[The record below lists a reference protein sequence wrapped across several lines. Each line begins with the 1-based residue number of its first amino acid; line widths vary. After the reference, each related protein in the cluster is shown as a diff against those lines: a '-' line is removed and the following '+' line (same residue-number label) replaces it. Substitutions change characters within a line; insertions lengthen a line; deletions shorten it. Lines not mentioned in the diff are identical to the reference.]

1 MGDNQENEKL
11 RSVELL
17 PTGDESRDMT
27 LFDYIILWAGMTI
40 NIVAFSLGA
49 QYYNG
54 GKGLSPWTLVVVML
68 IGYGMVTICTSLV
81 GDIGTKYGVPFAA
94 YIRAPFGYKGANI
107 AGLVRAIPGLYW
119 FGFLTWIGA
128 GALNKMMALIFPGF
142 NNLTLMIILFAIV
155 QILNTM
161 YGLKAMAKFGWLA
174 IPCLA
179 VMFAAI
185 LIGTLKKYNITIG
198 DIMATETE
206 GGYSFAFAVAGI
218 AGGWLTMAL
227 NGSDL
232 SRQIKRYDGYEKMGF
247 YMRNRRAIFGQVVG
261 LMFVGVVTMLIGVA
275 SGITSGF
282 WDLNDVV
289 PDLFS
294 NSKLALIF
302 CFIVIVFAQW
312 STNTAA
318 NLLPPALVLLNFSP
332 KLKYWMSTI
341 ICGVISILIMP
352 WKIQN
357 SGGFLVDVQNWISQ
371 MLGPIIGIILTDY
384 FLIRKCKI
392 NVKDLYTAGGQYEY
406 YKGFNI
412 SALIALFGAFFIG
425 LLFGDYAFFAG
436 TFISIIIYYLLMIK
450 FTLKKYNQN
459 IGKEV
464 LLDIEEKNNK

>member
-1 MGDNQENEKL
+1 MSQNNETNRL
-11 RSVELL
+11 RSKELL
-17 PTGDESRDMT
+17 PNGDDKRTMS
-27 LFDYIILWAGMTI
+27 LFDYTILWAGMTI

-68 IGYGMVTICTSLV
+68 VGYGIVTLVTSMV
-81 GDIGTKYGVPFAA
+81 GDIGTKYGIPFTV

-107 AGLVRAIPGLYW
+107 AGFIRAIPGLYW

-128 GALNKMMALIFPGF
+128 GSLNKIMGIIFPGF
-142 NNLTLMIILFAIV
+142 NNLMLMIIIFAAI

-161 YGLKAMAKFGWLA
+161 YGLKAMAKFGWVAIPSLA
-174 IPCLA
+174 I
-179 VMFAAI
+179 MFTGI
-185 LIGTLKKYNITIG
+185 LIGTLNKYNITIPQ
-198 DIMATETE
+198 IMTIETD

-232 SRQIKRYDGYEKMGF
+232 SREIKRYDGFEKMNF
-247 YMRNRRAIFGQVVG
+247 FQRNKRAIIGQVIG
-261 LMFVGVVTMLIGVA
+261 LMLVGVITMLIGVA
-275 SGITSGF
+275 SGITSGY

-289 PDLFS
+289 PDLFA
-294 NSKLALIF
+294 NNKLTLIL
-302 CFIVIVFAQW
+302 CYIVIVFAQW

-332 KLKYWMSTI
+332 KIKYWMSTV
-341 ICGVISILIMP
+341 ICGVISIAIMP

-357 SGGFLVDVQNWISQ
+357 SGGFLVDVQSWISQ
-371 MLGPIIGIILTDY
+371 MLGPIIGIMLADY
-384 FLIRKCKI
+384 FIIRKCKL

-406 YKGFNI
+406 NNGFNI
-412 SALIALFGAFFIG
+412 SALVALFGAFFIG

-436 TFISIIIYYLLMIK
+436 SIASVIIYCALMK
-450 FTLKKYNQN
+450 SVTLKKHNQN
-459 IGKEV
+459 IGQEV
-464 LLDIEEKNNK
+464 LFDPEID

>member
-1 MGDNQENEKL
+1 MDNLKIESAKL
-11 RSVELL
+11 RSKELL
-17 PTGDESRDMT
+17 PTGDEERNMA

-49 QYYNG
+49 QYYDG

-68 IGYGMVTICTSLV
+68 IGYGIVTLFTSLV

-107 AGLVRAIPGLYW
+107 AGLIRAIPGLYW

-128 GALNKMMALIFPGF
+128 GSLNKIMAIIFPGF
-142 NNLTLMIILFAIV
+142 DNLMVMIIIFAAIQV
-155 QILNTM
+155 LNTM
-161 YGLKAMAKFGWLA
+161 YGLKAMAKFGWIA
-174 IPCLA
+174 IPSLA
-179 VMFAAI
+179 VMFTAI
-185 LIGTLKKYNITIG
+185 LVGTLSKYNITIPQ
-198 DIMATETE
+198 IMSIETE

-232 SRQIKRYDGYEKMGF
+232 TRQIKRREGYENMNF
-247 YMRNRRAIFGQVVG
+247 FQRNRSAIFGQVVG
-261 LMFVGVVTMLIGVA
+261 LMLVGVVTMLIGVA

-289 PDLFS
+289 PDLFAD
-294 NSKLALIF
+294 NKIALIL

-332 KLKYWMSTI
+332 KIKYWMSTI
-341 ICGVISILIMP
+341 ICGVISIGIMP
-352 WKIQN
+352 WKIQS
-357 SGGFLVDVQNWISQ
+357 SGGFLVNIQSWISQ
-371 MLGPIIGIILTDY
+371 MLGPIIGIMLADY
-384 FLIRKCKI
+384 FIIRKCKL

-406 YKGFNI
+406 SKGFNMSAMI
-412 SALIALFGAFFIG
+412 SLFASFFIG
-425 LLFGDYAFFAG
+425 LFFGDYAFFAG
-436 TFISIIIYYLLMIK
+436 SFASVIIYCILMK
-450 FTLKKYNQN
+450 TVTLKKYNQN
-459 IGKEV
+459 IGEEV
-464 LLDIEEKNNK
+464 LFDIEKD